1 MLRFST
7 SILVILLL
15 ASAGAGAEPLLV
27 DGRGSGDYSKIQDA
41 INASEAGWEIIV
53 MNGTYRENLVVDRSI
68 TLLGDGRP
76 VLEGGDVSAPV
87 ITINASGVVL
97 DGFVI
102 ADCREESLNSGAI
115 LVLSNGSKILR
126 NTIYGSWSHGGFIRD
141 SADHLITG
149 NLIRDNFGSGV
160 RFAGANRSQINE
172 NEILRNGYGIYIESS
187 EYDVIAYNDIG
198 GNGADGIVI
207 SQSFGLEI
215 TGNAIHNNSENG
227 VYHIDSHNNLIAANF
242 LQNCKNSGIDVAGS
256 FSALIVAN
264 TIERCGEMGIN
275 LDGTDNIIVSRNVL
289 SDNDINGVAI
299 RRSDKSTISNNV
311 VRNNRDNGISL
322 RQDSRNNIIANNT
335 ISENKRYGLILDE
348 SDLNIVQANL
358 IYNNT
363 NGIVMRYSSDCSIV
377 ENGVRDNGFGLSL
390 EMVDK
395 VVVSKNEI
403 ANSSRDGISLIRCD
417 NSKIWA
423 NKIRDSVA
431 DGIHMIRS
439 THTIVSDNDILGS
452 GEYGI
457 QLLDQSVQNLFLSN
471 LIQDSELG
479 GIYLFEGG
487 FNLATFNALIDNN
500 KFNCW
505 DNGEVNRWDGNYYSD
520 HQCNETYWQ
529 VLCTE
534 PYEIQGQRGAVTLDR
549 RPFSDRYVALGR

>member
-1 MLRFST
+1 MIRPPIWIFL
-7 SILVILLL
+7 IPLL
-15 ASAGAGAEPLLV
+15 ANAAAGADTLLV
-27 DGRGSGDYSKIQDA
+27 DSGGFGNFTNIQDA
-41 INASEAGWEIIV
+41 INASKADDEIIV
-53 MNGTYRENLVVDRSI
+53 LNGTYRENLVVDRSI

-76 VLEGGDVSAPV
+76 VLEGGDVSAPI
-87 ITINASGVVL
+87 ITINASCVVL

-126 NTIYGSWSHGGFIRD
+126 NTIYGSWSHGVFIRD
-141 SADHLITG
+141 SDDHLITG

-160 RFAGANRSQINE
+160 RFAEANRSQINE
-172 NEILRNGYGIYIESS
+172 NEILRNVYGIYIESS

-227 VYHIDSHNNLIAANF
+227 VYHVDSHNNLIVGNF
-242 LQNCKNSGIDVAGS
+242 LQDCKNCGIDVVGS

-264 TIERCGEMGIN
+264 IIERCGEMGIN
-275 LDGTDNIIVSRNVL
+275 LDGTDNIIVNRNVL

-299 RRSDKSTISNNV
+299 RRSDHSTISNNV
-311 VRNNRDNGISL
+311 VQNNRDNGISL
-322 RQDSRNNIIANNT
+322 RQDSRNSIIANNT

-348 SDLNIVQANL
+348 SDLNFVQANL

-403 ANSSRDGISLIRCD
+403 DNSSRDGIRIIRCD

-423 NKIRDSVA
+423 NKVRDSVG
-431 DGIHMIRS
+431 DGVHMIRS
-439 THTIVSDNDILGS
+439 TGTIVSDNDILGS
-452 GEYGI
+452 GEYGV
-457 QLLDQSVQNLFLSN
+457 QLLDHSVQNLFLSN

-487 FNLATFNALIDNN
+487 FNLASFNALIDNN
-500 KFNCW
+500 KFNGW
-505 DNGEVNRWDGNYYSD
+505 DNGGNMWNGNYYSD

-534 PYEIQGQRGAVTLDR
+534 PYEIHGQRGAVTLDR
-549 RPFSDRYVALGR
+549 RPFSDRYVAIGR